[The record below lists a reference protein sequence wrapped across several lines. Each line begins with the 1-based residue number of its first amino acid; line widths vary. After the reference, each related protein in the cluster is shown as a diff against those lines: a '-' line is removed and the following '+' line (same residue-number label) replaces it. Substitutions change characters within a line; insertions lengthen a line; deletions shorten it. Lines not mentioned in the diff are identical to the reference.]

1 MRKKVC
7 QRVSVGTASDLR
19 CVALTIYSADLATH
33 AKTNSSMA
41 RRYAEPSDGSR
52 RIGCIDS
59 LTRSGWSRAWMRAPS
74 GSSISSSLQWRTKG
88 TDRSN
93 HLLAEVDRPLKS
105 ERQPKRV
112 SRIAQAS
119 EAIAHVALGAPT
131 KNSTFDGE
139 RLEPIEPRCSV
150 VCAAASLRA
159 LHGWTTCAPRS
170 TARQNVQYGTEQ
182 LHRTQSPETTG

>member
-1 MRKKVC
+1 MRQRVYR
-7 QRVSVGTASDLR
+7 RVSVGTASDLR

-33 AKTNSSMA
+33 AKTNSSIA
-41 RRYAEPSDGSR
+41 PRYAEPSDGSR

-59 LTRSGWSRAWMRAPS
+59 LTCSGWSRAWMRAPS
-74 GSSISSSLQWRTKG
+74 GSSISSSLQWRTG
-88 TDRSN
+88 TDSIESLTRGG
-93 HLLAEVDRPLKS
+93 RPTSKS

-112 SRIAQAS
+112 SRIGQAS